1 MSDPDN
7 FLTRWSRRKRENEAK
22 PAKDDGAGSKQ
33 AALTENAD
41 EKPVASVKAAPAE
54 PEFDVDKLPPLESI
68 GADTDISAFMQKGV
82 PSALR
87 HAALRRAWSADPA
100 IRNFIGPNENYWDAA
115 GPEGIPGFGD
125 LDPTLDVKRM
135 VAELFGEAPAESA
148 KADLPS
154 SPMPEKEISA
164 GAEDERSSS
173 PSPVGTDNSLVHR
186 TEDVASQ
193 NSDEPA
199 EPEKRLVRRHGGAM
213 PE

>member
-1 MSDPDN
+1 ARCRHAGEAQMSDPDN

-41 EKPVASVKAAPAE
+41 EKPVASAKAAPPE

-68 GADTDISAFMQKGV
+68 EADTDISAFMQKGV

-125 LDPTLDVKRM
+125 LDPTLDLKRM
-135 VAELFGEAPAESA
+135 VAE
-148 KADLPS
+148 
-154 SPMPEKEISA
+154 
-164 GAEDERSSS
+164 
-173 PSPVGTDNSLVHR
+173 
-186 TEDVASQ
+186 
-193 NSDEPA
+193 
-199 EPEKRLVRRHGGAM
+199 
-213 PE
+213 